1 LKTVSMGPFRTI
13 ILAILV
19 VILTINLVGIYLGFI
34 LNKTVLEPTF
44 LIKILREL
52 EAYGQ
57 VRQLMFRMVNRS
69 LPNGQDS
76 LPYLEKA
83 ISEDWLEVEI
93 NLLLE
98 GFYSFAKGK
107 RSDTPTISFQKLK
120 KEVVNALEDNRTYQE
135 RTRLVQFWFDP
146 MPDEVNMEDFMSV
159 DFLWGIRNVAIMIT
173 WLPWVI
179 CVISLFILLSMYLAI
194 LDWKQLVLWISV
206 GLITAGAL
214 LILLGISVEWV
225 SGRMSIVMNTIDRFA
240 SYEIPVSTMNSF
252 VDTLIDGLVR
262 PINIIGIISIIVGG
276 IALYMVP
283 VKERNLII
291 VK

>member
-1 LKTVSMGPFRTI
+1 MGPFRTV

-19 VILTINLVGIYLGFI
+19 VILTINLAVIYLGFI
-34 LNKTVLEPTF
+34 LNKTILEPSF
-44 LIKILREL
+44 LIKIMREL

-83 ISEDWLEVEI
+83 ISEDWLEGEI

-98 GFYSFAKGK
+98 DFYSFAKGK
-107 RSDTPTISFQKLK
+107 RSDTPTIWLQKLK
-120 KEVVNALEDNRTYQE
+120 KEVVNTLEGNRSYQE

-146 MPDEVNMEDFMSV
+146 LPDEINMEDFMSV
-159 DFLWGIRNVAIMIT
+159 DFLWGIRNVAVIIT
-173 WLPWVI
+173 WLPWLI
-179 CVISLFILLSMYLAI
+179 CVINLFILLSMYLAV

-214 LILLGISVEWV
+214 LILLGITIEWV
-225 SGRMSIVMNTIDRFA
+225 SGKMSIVMNTIDRFA
-240 SYEIPVSTMNSF
+240 SYEIPVSTMNNF
-252 VDTLIDGLVR
+252 VASLIDGVVK
-262 PINIIGIISIIVGG
+262 PINIIGITSIIVGG

-283 VKERNLII
+283 IKERNLIV

>member
-1 LKTVSMGPFRTI
+1 MGPFRTV

-19 VILTINLVGIYLGFI
+19 VILTINLAVIYLGFI
-34 LNKTVLEPTF
+34 LNKTILEPSF
-44 LIKILREL
+44 LIKIMREL

-83 ISEDWLEVEI
+83 ISEDWLEEEI

-98 GFYSFAKGK
+98 DFYSFAKGK
-107 RSDTPTISFQKLK
+107 RNDTPTISLQKLK
-120 KEVVNALEDNRTYQE
+120 KEVVNTLEGNRSYQE

-146 MPDEVNMEDFMSV
+146 LPDEINMEDFMSV
-159 DFLWGIRNVAIMIT
+159 DFLWGIRNVAVIIT
-173 WLPWVI
+173 WLPWLIFVI
-179 CVISLFILLSMYLAI
+179 NLFILLSMYLAV

-214 LILLGISVEWV
+214 LILLGITIEWV
-225 SGRMSIVMNTIDRFA
+225 SGKMSIVMNTIDRFA
-240 SYEIPVSTMNSF
+240 SYEIPVSTMNNF
-252 VDTLIDGLVR
+252 VASLIDGVVKS
-262 PINIIGIISIIVGG
+262 INIIGIISIIVGG

-283 VKERNLII
+283 IKERNLIL